1 MRRYLKQ
8 LKPTQIEDI
17 IAMVALYRPGPMA
30 HIPQYINA
38 KNGITDVKYLHE
50 KLEPILKTTYGIPV
64 YQEQI
69 MKIAQDLAG
78 FSLGEAD
85 ILRKAIGKKIESL
98 LMEQKKNL

>member
-50 KLEPILKTTYGIPV
+50 KLEPIFKNHLWYTGLSRTNHEDSSRFGDFPWVKK
-64 YQEQI
+64 
-69 MKIAQDLAG
+69 MMA
-78 FSLGEAD
+78 
-85 ILRKAIGKKIESL
+85 KAIGKNRKVF
-98 LMEQKKNL
+98 